1 MADYSCTIYRKSRS
15 WEKATWPEISN
26 YRSRK
31 TFLTGVMQKVYL
43 DWEIGPGFQK
53 GAVQKLFFAVK
64 PIEIEK
70 GWWHVAKHKIRHQ
83 QRTTK
88 PDLHRRWRQQL
99 PGQRAWT
106 SSPKLCWYGSAWL
119 RWFRNLFKRFSA
131 KKRCVL
137 AQFTSFYSHCKL
149 LLALSKQTLRIFTQQ
164 MYKFL
169 SPAQVP
175 DLIPTQSIGS
185 CLIPSLGNQSQL
197 SFQVKLQPGSGWS
210 LRSPHKLQKLRPS
223 SQGWRKERGNDLEAK
238 RHRQWTGYSMLYSD
252 RSGDQETSI
261 TLSICRAVRFTRKT
275 LRSRPK
281 KMYKY
286 LSLAAENSILYLT
299 TSFHPEVR
307 QLELY
312 RDPDI
317 SWEGEKLRREE
328 EEVTNLTCD
337 PKYNSSDDCIYK
349 KVTIAYIKKWR
360 TQGRSGLPPCF
371 QAKSLTSDSKFNS
384 SEDFL

>member
-26 YRSRK
+26 SRSMK
-31 TFLTGVMQKVYL
+31 TFLTGVMQKVYS
-43 DWEIGPGFQK
+43 DWEISPGFQK

-286 LSLAAENSILYLT
+286 LSLAAKNSI
-299 TSFHPEVR
+299 
-307 QLELY
+307 
-312 RDPDI
+312 
-317 SWEGEKLRREE
+317 
-328 EEVTNLTCD
+328 
-337 PKYNSSDDCIYK
+337 
-349 KVTIAYIKKWR
+349 
-360 TQGRSGLPPCF
+360 
-371 QAKSLTSDSKFNS
+371 
-384 SEDFL
+384 

>member
-1 MADYSCTIYRKSRS
+1 MVNINQAQKNWLIIAAPYTENLGLGKKRLDLKSQ
-15 WEKATWPEISN
+15 I
-26 YRSRK
+26 
-31 TFLTGVMQKVYL
+31 TGAGRLLLQGWCKKYIQ
-43 DWEIGPGFQK
+43 IGKLALAFKRVPSK
-53 GAVQKLFFAVK
+53 KLFFAVK
-64 PIEIEK
+64 PIGREK

-83 QRTTK
+83 QRTTE
-88 PDLHRRWRQQL
+88 PDPHRRWRQQL

-106 SSPKLCWYGSAWL
+106 SSPRPCWYGSGDSEIYSKDSVL
-119 RWFRNLFKRFSA
+119 RKPFKGCF
-131 KKRCVL
+131 L
-137 AQFTSFYSHCKL
+137 EQFTSFYSHCKL

-238 RHRQWTGYSMLYSD
+238 RHRQWTGYSILYSD

-286 LSLAAENSILYLT
+286 LSLAAENSI
-299 TSFHPEVR
+299 
-307 QLELY
+307 
-312 RDPDI
+312 
-317 SWEGEKLRREE
+317 
-328 EEVTNLTCD
+328 
-337 PKYNSSDDCIYK
+337 
-349 KVTIAYIKKWR
+349 
-360 TQGRSGLPPCF
+360 
-371 QAKSLTSDSKFNS
+371 
-384 SEDFL
+384 